1 MGLKERFAESYA
13 KSKTMSGPE
22 KRANEIMGKL
32 LMKKSNHTYSS
43 YDYLNH
49 SWCYATY

>member
-22 KRANEIMGKL
+22 KKEQ
-32 LMKKSNHTYSS
+32 MK
-43 YDYLNH
+43 
-49 SWCYATY
+49 SWVNY

>member
-22 KRANEIMGKL
+22 KEQ
-32 LMKKSNHTYSS
+32 MK
-43 YDYLNH
+43 
-49 SWCYATY
+49 SWVNY